1 MAVVGGFVG
10 PLVEPMPDVFVV
22 QKGCVVGY
30 EVAQE
35 LQERSD
41 LGQHGQH
48 GSPHSLMEEEGGGDG
63 GGFLESVT

>member
-1 MAVVGGFVG
+1 MGVATIVPLVAVVDGFVG
-10 PLVEPMPDVFVV
+10 PLVELTPDVV

-41 LGQHGQH
+41 LGQLV
-48 GSPHSLMEEEGGGDG
+48 SPHSIM
-63 GGFLESVT
+63 